1 MGFDKKKDNEKG
13 RKRLSVLNQDM
24 NTRAASAGQQVRKI
38 DTVEYQEQVASIYEY
53 LKQGMASNEL
63 FAMLMMKDPE
73 MSEFKFTE
81 LLTYAYRYAETQ
93 LQKDRD
99 YVFQLHMARYEKM
112 YEQSI
117 VMVDQYGRE
126 LDPKPGSKDWIYAVT
141 RYGHALKALKSKE
154 ELIGLHDKSVV
165 LEFNDQKAIVL
176 QQEGLDGGLPGYDLE
191 QLEVDE
197 MVELLDLIKQAR
209 TIPIEGIQ
217 RVTIKTLKI
226 EINPQT
232 GDRNAQQQVQKIDDV
247 IDIKFEEMPEPVVQ
261 KFKTVE
267 KKKKQKM
274 PTSPIVIDDT
284 GVSKKTKPKTAHEV
298 AHKLKDNV
306 MNEFRKKLRGTRG
319 LKD

>member
-1 MGFDKKKDNEKG
+1 MAFNKKKDSEKG

-24 NTRAASAGQQVRKI
+24 NTRPASAGQQIRKI
-38 DTVEYQEQVASIYEY
+38 DTIEYQERVESVYNY

-63 FAMLMMKDPE
+63 FAMLMISDPD
-73 MSEFKFTE
+73 MSETKFME
-81 LLTYAYRYAETQ
+81 LLTYAYKYAEIQ

-112 YEQSI
+112 YEQAI
-117 VMVDQYGRE
+117 QMVDQYGRE
-126 LDPKPGSKDWIYAVT
+126 LDPKPGSRDWVVAVA
-141 RYGHALKALKSKE
+141 RYGHALKALRSKE

-165 LEFNDQKAIVL
+165 LEFTDQKAIVL

-191 QLEVDE
+191 QLEVEE
-197 MVELLDLIKQAR
+197 MVELLELIRLAR
-209 TIPIEGIQ
+209 TVPIEGIQ

-232 GDRNAQQQVQKIDDV
+232 GDRNEAQQVKNIDETIDV
-247 IDIKFEEMPEPVVQ
+247 KFEEMPEPVVQ
-261 KFKTVE
+261 KFQKVE

-274 PTSPIVIDDT
+274 PDSPIVVDST
-284 GVSKKTKPKTAHEV
+284 KKPKKMKSKSAHEV

-306 MNEFRKKLRGTRG
+306 MDQFRKKLRGTRG